1 MKDRLLANT
10 ASLGIT
16 VALLALALFLFL
28 LQPHWPVIEHWQAD
42 SGFKTYS
49 GYMLLLIMA
58 AMWLPLWLRKR
69 FDQPQQLDLIKLMH
83 QWLGVLVLLL
93 FVLHASI
100 ARSGYL
106 ALQTLLLLALS
117 GLGAGIAA
125 LILGAGLM
133 PAVAL
138 MAAYFAVG
146 QIQGVCDPTNTS
158 NVSLATFTKSSTER
172 FLKRT
177 LPYVWGFVALA
188 LAYAAVGAGVMN
200 R

>member
-117 GLGAGIAA
+117 GLGAGIAWTQLHGRTSGRRWMVVTHIA
-125 LILGAGLM
+125 
-133 PAVAL
+133 
-138 MAAYFAVG
+138 MAFVVSSFSLLHLYFIYAYVG
-146 QIQGVCDPTNTS
+146 
-158 NVSLATFTKSSTER
+158 
-172 FLKRT
+172 
-177 LPYVWGFVALA
+177 
-188 LAYAAVGAGVMN
+188 
-200 R
+200 